1 MVCPHTRSSLP
12 SHHRVR
18 VFAPPQQEL
27 EFELPVE
34 DETGRKQGIGEAE
47 AADSPSDDDDS
58 SPPVLRVTLSNGG
71 EMALRPRE
79 VQVKRVP

>member
-1 MVCPHTRSSLP
+1 MPPHPFLTPLP
-12 SHHRVR
+12 SSCSCVR
-18 VFAPPQQEL
+18 PPPQEL